1 MVERGRAYREAIV
14 GSPRHIFLRAV
25 VDISGPDMSFLPVE
39 ASDEA
44 PWSRPEEVHDK
55 DFSAP
60 GRYATL
66 EHGRWLLDGSF
77 HILPDDY
84 QVPEPMGY
92 VGASLSG
99 GGGIFQTPRV
109 LIIPFSGVYVLQA
122 FSLFFS
128 TDPLDGVPE
137 DFTVEVLYG
146 ETAYFAKTVVQN
158 RAAAAAFDGFT
169 VYDPSAIRLTV
180 TKWSLPGRRLRMV
193 ECIVGLY
200 EDWDAD
206 MLERFFVTQQG
217 DFSCLR
223 LCYGSAEI
231 AMDNSSRRF
240 DPRRKD
246 GIFQSITE
254 RQNVDLYI
262 GVLAGGVEFLSVGR
276 YYQAGDGWKTGS
288 NAMTMQWSLVDIIGL
303 LAERTFLPPEVLPET
318 LAGWLEALVLQL
330 GPNFKNR
337 WHADPAYAGLPVTAN
352 SRDDVTEKKC
362 KDILR
367 WACQAAGTWPRADAK
382 TGKLTAEPLWNQGSR
397 IDLDNLVSY
406 PTMKA
411 NRSLAALIFTLAD
424 EEGTEYVVSGNA
436 TASEDTVAIKNP
448 FLHTRE
454 QALSAAR
461 LILAQYGGN
470 IIEITGRGDPAS
482 EIGDVDTIWLDESTA
497 AAARRMVQ
505 TFQIQDHALQNCT
518 SKLLQADGS
527 YLWTEFAVIRASGR
541 WRAPAG
547 VSQLRIVLGQAGQ
560 GGGYGQPG
568 WVGPGGGSSLPGG
581 SSAAGY
587 GDPGQDGQGGKVWYG
602 VVSINPEQEF
612 DVLLGEGGAAAAEPG
627 VPGALGGHTAFGA
640 YSSEDGQIYPN
651 GYTDIANG
659 QVFARTGVAEP
670 LPGTGDGGKGG
681 EGGDPGE
688 GYWEQQF
695 WPDPDAD
702 GKPRPSGWKFIVTK
716 PPGPGHP
723 GVAGASGF
731 AMVTWEKPEGEALYG

>member
-1 MVERGRAYREAIV
+1 MLETSAAYREAIV
-14 GSPRHIFLRAV
+14 GSRRTLFLRAV
-25 VDISGPDMSFLPVE
+25 VDISGPDMAFLPVE
-39 ASDEA
+39 ASPAA
-44 PWSRPEEVHDK
+44 PWSRAEELHDK

-60 GRYATL
+60 PRYATL
-66 EHGRWLLDGSF
+66 EPGRWLLDGSF
-77 HILPDDY
+77 AIFPDGY
-84 QVPEPMGY
+84 QAPEHVGY
-92 VGASLSG
+92 TGAALSG
-99 GGGIFQTPRV
+99 ADGRFAAPQVVT
-109 LIIPFSGVYVLQA
+109 IPFTGVYVLQA

-146 ETAYFAKTVVQN
+146 ETAYYTKQVTGN
-158 RAAAAAFDGFT
+158 REAAAAFNGFT

-180 TKWSLPGRRLRMV
+180 TRWSLPGRRLRMV

-206 MLERFFVTQQG
+206 MLERFSVTQQG
-217 DFSCLR
+217 DFSGLR

-254 RQNVDLYI
+254 RQNVDLYL

-303 LAERTFLPPEVLPET
+303 LAERTFLPPDVLPET
-318 LAGWLEALVLQL
+318 LGGWLEALVLQL
-330 GPNFKNR
+330 GPNFRKR
-337 WHADPAYAGLPVTAN
+337 WHADPNYAELPVTAN
-352 SRDDVTEKKC
+352 SREDVTEKKC
-362 KDILR
+362 GAILR
-367 WACQAAGTWPRADAK
+367 WVCQATGTWPRADAR
-382 TGKLTAEPLWNQGSR
+382 TGRLTAEPLWNQGGR
-397 IDLDNLVSY
+397 LDLDNLADY

-424 EEGTEYVVSGNA
+424 EENTEYVVSGNS
-436 TASEDTVAIKNP
+436 TASEDTVAIRNP

-470 IIEITGRGDPAS
+470 IIETTGRGDPSS
-482 EIGDVDTIWLDESTA
+482 EIGDVDTIWLDESSA
-497 AAARRMVQ
+497 VSARRMMQ
-505 TFQIQDHALQNCT
+505 TFQIQDHTLRGCT

-527 YLWTEFAVIRASGR
+527 YLWTEFAVIRVSGK
-541 WRAPAG
+541 WRAPPG

-560 GGGYGQPG
+560 GGGYGKDG
-568 WVGPGGGSSLPGG
+568 FVHGGGVIPGQ
-581 SSAAGY
+581 SVTAGY
-587 GDPGQDGQGGKVWYG
+587 GEPGADGLGGAVWYG
-602 VVSINPEQEF
+602 VININPEQEF
-612 DVLLGEGGAAAAEPG
+612 DVSLGEGGAPAKAPGEPG
-627 VPGALGGHTAFGA
+627 AMGTHTTFGV
-640 YSSEDGQIYPN
+640 YSSENGRVYPN

-670 LPGTGDGGKGG
+670 LPGSGDGGKGG
-681 EGGDPGE
+681 EGGEPGE
-688 GYWEQQF
+688 GYWEQLF
-695 WPDPDAD
+695 WDD
-702 GKPRPSGWKFIVTK
+702 GRPRGWKFIVTK
-716 PPGPGHP
+716 PPGPGKP
-723 GVAGASGF
+723 GVAGATGF
-731 AMVTWEKPEGEALYG
+731 VMVTWEKPGTEKGE